1 MLIKLED
8 IKIKKRIR
16 VDIGDIEQLK
26 ESLNRFGLFHPI
38 IIDDKYELISGFR
51 RLESAKALGWETID
65 AKIIDSPGKQELI
78 ERELEENLVRKDFT
92 DSELQ
97 TAYERLRKL
106 QRPSFLKKLF
116 YSIFNFFKKLFSNKG
131 DSL

>member
-1 MLIKLED
+1 MLINLEQ

-16 VDIGDIEQLK
+16 VDIGDLDQLK
-26 ESLNRFGLFHPI
+26 DSLRKYGLFHPI

-65 AKIIDSPGKQELI
+65 VKIIDNPGKRELI

-97 TAYERLRKL
+97 NAYQRLSKL
-106 QRPSFLKKLF
+106 QNPGFFQKCKNAVIRFFNKLF
-116 YSIFNFFKKLFSNKG
+116 KRNG
-131 DSL
+131 